1 MHISGVFPTRAY
13 RVYPS
18 INELMKLLLLWMAM
32 LAASPVLAQSDSIA
46 TRLPAVPG
54 QETAVRGII
63 NETVNNRR
71 VPLAGATVRWA
82 GTTNGTVTDSMGRF
96 QLTLHPAVRQLI
108 ASYVGYQSDT
118 LTVTNVASEVII
130 TLRSERTLQE
140 VTVSG
145 APGQIDR
152 INPIQ
157 TELITQRTL
166 AKAACC
172 NLSESFETNASVS
185 VSYSDAVT
193 GAKQI
198 QFLGLGGQYVQTN
211 VENIPTVRGLA
222 TTFGLNYI
230 PGTWITSIDV
240 GKGAGSVVNGYESM
254 SGQMNV
260 ELQKP
265 DDKQT
270 LFLNG
275 YVNSFG
281 RFEGNINWSKP
292 LLANRKSR
300 NQIKLNREQSQPA
313 EPRWSVGVLGH
324 ASTLRT
330 EIDQNNDGFR
340 DLPLYTQFNLIN
352 RYKYN
357 GDRFMAQFGVK
368 ALYEDRDGGQL
379 SRFESQSSASPRY
392 SFLNTTKRLE
402 FFSKT
407 AKLYPDKPYKGLG
420 LILNGVH
427 HEQTARFGFA
437 PYDGRQQTL
446 YANLIYQTIIDNT
459 NHSIKA
465 GLSYLLDDYRENYK
479 TINTARTESVPG
491 AFAEYT
497 YIYPEKL
504 TLVAGGRV
512 DFHNL
517 YGTQFT
523 PRLHLKYNLTDN
535 LSLRAS
541 AGRGFR
547 VPNPFAENFGYLVSS
562 RAVFLKE
569 QLRPEVSWNYGLS
582 VTNDFLIFSKKA
594 SLTVDYHRTN
604 FLNQLIVD
612 IEHPRELYFYN
623 LQGASFANSFQAEL
637 NVQPAKR
644 FEVKAAYRLFDVKQ
658 SMGGPFGEERLLPKM
673 MVSRDRVLLNAGYAL
688 PFDKW
693 KFDATLQW
701 NGPRRIP
708 YLREGYVHTT
718 YQNMPVEFAPGY
730 YNLNAQVSRAFRSG
744 WEIYLGGENLTGFR
758 QQNPIVAPND
768 PFGPSF
774 DAGAQVWGPITGQMV
789 YAGFRFKPQH

>member
-1 MHISGVFPTRAY
+1 MKALFLGIVLVINGLALRFQTQAQTVPSQPPTNDSTKTALIRG
-13 RVYPS
+13 RVS
-18 INELMKLLLLWMAM
+18 EL
-32 LAASPVLAQSDSIA
+32 SNGNI
-46 TRLPAVPG
+46 
-54 QETAVRGII
+54 
-63 NETVNNRR
+63 
-71 VPLAGATVRWA
+71 VPLVGATILWA
-82 GTTNGTVTDSMGRF
+82 GTTSGTATDTEGHF
-96 QLTLHPAVRQLI
+96 QIPAHQASNRLVV
-108 ASYVGYQSDT
+108 SYVGYRPDT
-118 LTVTNVASEVII
+118 LLITNPATHLDV

-157 TELITQRTL
+157 TEFINQRTL

-193 GAKQI
+193 GSKQI

-211 VENIPTVRGLA
+211 VENIPNIRGLA

-265 DDKQT
+265 DDKQK

-281 RFEGNINWSKP
+281 RVEGNINWSKP
-292 LLANRKSR
+292 LVGRANSTNHLWPGQKDRSVT
-300 NQIKLNREQSQPA
+300 
-313 EPRWSVGVLGH
+313 EPKWSMGVLGH
-324 ASTLRT
+324 VSVLRT
-330 EIDQNNDGFR
+330 EIDQNKDGFR
-340 DLPLYTQFNLIN
+340 DLPLYTQVNVIN

-357 GDRFMAQFGVK
+357 GDKYMAQFGVK

-379 SRFESQSSASPRY
+379 SSFGASRY

-407 AKLYPDKPYKGLG
+407 AKLYLDKPYKGLG

-427 HEQTARFGFA
+427 HEQSAQFGFA
-437 PYDGRQQTL
+437 PYSGRQQTF
-446 YANLIYQTIIDNT
+446 YANLIYQSIIGTT
-459 NHSIKA
+459 NNNFKA
-465 GLSYLLDDYRENYK
+465 GLSYLLDDYSEQYK
-479 TINTARTESVPG
+479 TIRTARTESVPG
-491 AFAEYT
+491 AFVEYT
-497 YIYPEKL
+497 YTYPEKL
-504 TLVAGGRV
+504 TLVLGGRL

-517 YGTQFT
+517 FGTQFT
-523 PRLHLKYNLTDN
+523 PRAHLKYSPSQNIT
-535 LSLRAS
+535 LRAS

-547 VPNPFAENFGYLVSS
+547 AANPFAENFGYLVSS
-562 RAVFLKE
+562 RAVYLNQPLQFE
-569 QLRPEVSWNYGLS
+569 SSWNYGLS
-582 VTNDFLIFSKKA
+582 LTNDFQVFGKKA
-594 SLTVDYHRTN
+594 SLVLDYHRTN
-604 FLNQLIVD
+604 FQNQLIVD
-612 IEHPRELYFYN
+612 IEHPSELYFYN
-623 LQGASFANSFQAEL
+623 LAETGSKARSFANSFQAEL

-644 FEVKAAYRLFDVKQ
+644 FEVKAAYRLFDVEQ

-673 MVSRDRVLLNAGYAL
+673 MISRDRVLLNAGYAL
-688 PFDKW
+688 PYDKW

-708 YLREGYVHTT
+708 YLREGYVHSS
-718 YQNMPVEFAPGY
+718 YQNMPVDMAPSF
-730 YNLNAQVSRAFRSG
+730 YNLNAQISRAFRSG

-758 QQNPIVAPND
+758 QLNPIVAAND
-768 PFGPSF
+768 PFGPRF
-774 DAGAQVWGPITGQMV
+774 DAGSQVWGPITGRMV
-789 YAGFRFKPQH
+789 YAGFRFKPQP

>member
-1 MHISGVFPTRAY
+1 MK
-13 RVYPS
+13 S
-18 INELMKLLLLWMAM
+18 IYVWIFVLSTGLLASLPGAAQTVPNKLFAADSTQPVAIRGSVSEL
-32 LAASPVLAQSDSIA
+32 
-46 TRLPAVPG
+46 
-54 QETAVRGII
+54 
-63 NETVNNRR
+63 VNGKQI
-71 VPLAGATVRWA
+71 PLVGATVQWVNTSV
-82 GTTNGTVTDSMGRF
+82 GTITDAEGHF
-96 QLTLHPAVRQLI
+96 QLSLQPAYTRLI
-108 ASYVGYQSDT
+108 VSYVGYQTDT
-118 LTVTNVASEVII
+118 LTVTNPTGAVTV
-130 TLRSERTLQE
+130 TLRSTRTLQE

-145 APGQIDR
+145 APGQLDR

-157 TELITQRTL
+157 TEFINQRTL

-193 GAKQI
+193 GSKQI

-270 LFLNG
+270 LFINA
-275 YVNSFG
+275 YANSFG
-281 RFEGNINWSKP
+281 RIEGNVNWSKA
-292 LLANRKSR
+292 LSK
-300 NQIKLNREQSQPA
+300 K
-313 EPRWSVGVLGH
+313 WSMGVLGH

-340 DLPLYTQFNLIN
+340 DLPLYTQINAIN
-352 RYKYN
+352 RYKYTS
-357 GDRFMAQFGVK
+357 DRYMAQFGIKV
-368 ALYEDRDGGQL
+368 LYEDRDGGQL
-379 SRFESQSSASPRY
+379 SKFGASRY

-407 AKLYPDKPYKGLG
+407 AKLYPEKPYKGLG

-427 HEQTARFGFA
+427 HEQTAHFGFA
-437 PYDGRQQTL
+437 PYEGQQQTF
-446 YANLIYQTIIDNT
+446 YANLIYQSIIGTT
-459 NHSIKA
+459 NNSFKA
-465 GLSYLLDDYRENYK
+465 GLSYLLDDYREQYRA
-479 TINTARTESVPG
+479 IGTARTESVPG
-491 AFAEYT
+491 AFVEYT
-497 YIYPEKL
+497 YTYPEKL
-504 TLVAGGRV
+504 TLVLGGRL

-517 YGTQFT
+517 FGTQFT
-523 PRLHLKYNLTDN
+523 PRAHLKYNLSQAITV
-535 LSLRAS
+535 RAS

-547 VPNPFAENFGYLVSS
+547 AANPFAENFGYLVSS
-562 RAVFLKE
+562 RAVFLNKALQAE
-569 QLRPEVSWNYGLS
+569 SSWNYGLS
-582 VTNDFLIFSKKA
+582 ITNDFELLGKKA
-594 SLTVDYHRTN
+594 SFVVDYHRTD
-604 FLNQLIVD
+604 FQNQLIVD
-612 IEHPRELYFYN
+612 IEHPGELYFYN
-623 LQGASFANSFQAEL
+623 LTDSGNKGRSFANSFQAEL

-644 FEVKAAYRLFDVKQ
+644 FEVKAAYRFFDVEQ

-673 MVSRDRVLLNAGYAL
+673 MVSRDRILLNAGYAL

-708 YLREGYVHTT
+708 YLREGYVHSS
-718 YQNMPVEFAPGY
+718 YQNMPTEEAPGF
-730 YNLNAQVSRAFRSG
+730 YNLNAQISRAFRSG

-758 QQNPIVAPND
+758 QLNPIVAAND
-768 PFGPSF
+768 PFGARF
-774 DAGAQVWGPITGQMV
+774 DAGSQVWGPITGRMV
-789 YAGFRFKPQH
+789 YVGFRFKPLI

>member
-1 MHISGVFPTRAY
+1 MHYFFTWIA
-13 RVYPS
+13 
-18 INELMKLLLLWMAM
+18 
-32 LAASPVLAQSDSIA
+32 VLAMWPALGQSIPGSETQTPPLPQPSPA
-46 TRLPAVPG
+46 TVSG
-54 QETAVRGII
+54 FVG
-63 NETVNNRR
+63 ETVNGKQ
-71 VPLAGATVRWA
+71 VPLVGATLQWA
-82 GTTNGTVTDSMGRF
+82 STTNGTVTDSVGHF
-96 QLTLHPAVRQLI
+96 SLLAHSTVKQLI
-108 ASYVGYQSDT
+108 VSYVGYQSDT
-118 LTVTNVASEVII
+118 ITVDNPAATFSII
-130 TLRSERTLQE
+130 LRSEKTLQE

-157 TELITQRTL
+157 TEFITQRTL

-193 GAKQI
+193 GARQI

-265 DDKQT
+265 DDRQY

-281 RFEGNINWSKP
+281 RAEGNINWSTP
-292 LLANRKSR
+292 LKAKR
-300 NQIKLNREQSQPA
+300 NNLTNQAATDSK
-313 EPRWSVGVLGH
+313 WSMGVLGH
-324 ASTLRT
+324 VSALRT

-340 DLPLYTQFNLIN
+340 DLPLYTQVNLIN
-352 RYKYN
+352 RYKYS
-357 GDRFMAQFGVK
+357 GERFMAQFGVK

-379 SRFESQSSASPRY
+379 SRFGESRY

-407 AKLYPDKPYKGLG
+407 ARLYPDKPYKGLG

-427 HEQTARFGFA
+427 HGQSARFGYS

-459 NHSIKA
+459 NHNIKA
-465 GLSYLLDDYRENYK
+465 GLSYLLDDYRENYRAIK
-479 TINTARTESVPG
+479 TTRTESVPG

-497 YIYPEKL
+497 YTYPEKL
-504 TLVAGGRV
+504 TLVLGGRF
-512 DFHNL
+512 DYHNL
-517 YGTQFT
+517 FGGQWT
-523 PRLHLKYNLTDN
+523 PRAHIKYNLNPN
-535 LSLRAS
+535 LVLRAS

-562 RAVFLKE
+562 RTVYLDE
-569 QLRPEVSWNYGLS
+569 QLRPEVSWNYGVSL
-582 VTNDFLIFSKKA
+582 TNDFSVFSKKA
-594 SLTVDYHRTN
+594 SIVVDYHRTT
-604 FLNQLIVD
+604 FQNQLIVD
-612 IEHPRELYFYN
+612 VEHPRELHLYN
-623 LQGASFANSFQAEL
+623 LRGPSYANSFQAEV
-637 NVQPAKR
+637 NIQPAKR
-644 FEVKAAYRLFDVKQ
+644 VEVKAAYRLFDVQQ
-658 SMGGPFGEERLLPKM
+658 SMGGMFGEERLLPKM

-688 PFDKW
+688 PYDKW

-708 YLREGYVHTT
+708 YLKEGYVHTT
-718 YQNMPVEFAPGY
+718 YQNMPTDYAPGF

-758 QQNPIVAPND
+758 QQDPIVAPND
-768 PFGPSF
+768 PFGQNF
-774 DAGAQVWGPITGQMV
+774 DAGARVWGPVTGQMI
-789 YAGFRFKPQH
+789 YLGFRFKPQT

>member
-1 MHISGVFPTRAY
+1 MRFIP
-13 RVYPS
+13 
-18 INELMKLLLLWMAM
+18 LWM
-32 LAASPVLAQSDSIA
+32 LLIGYTPVFAQSDSTSIQG
-46 TRLPAVPG
+46 TVGEL
-54 QETAVRGII
+54 
-63 NETVNNRR
+63 VNNKR
-71 VPLAGATVRWA
+71 VPLVGATVLWA
-82 GTTNGTVTDSMGRF
+82 GTPTGTVTDSAGRF
-96 QLTLHPAVRQLI
+96 QLQREGATNQLVV
-108 ASYVGYQSDT
+108 SYVGYQSDT
-118 LTVTNVASEVII
+118 ISVTNPAPPLTV

-145 APGQIDR
+145 TPGQIDR

-157 TELITQRTL
+157 TEYISQRTL

-230 PGTWITSIDV
+230 PGTWITGIDV

-265 DDKQT
+265 DDKQK

-275 YVNSFG
+275 YANSFG
-281 RFEGNINWSKP
+281 RLEGNANWSTSLSPK
-292 LLANRKSR
+292 
-300 NQIKLNREQSQPA
+300 
-313 EPRWSVGVLGH
+313 WSMGVLGH
-324 ASTLRT
+324 VSTLRN
-330 EIDQNNDGFR
+330 EIDQNGDGFR
-340 DLPLYTQFNLIN
+340 DLPLYTQVNAIN
-352 RYKYN
+352 RYKYSSE
-357 GDRFMAQFGVK
+357 RFMAQFGVK

-379 SRFESQSSASPRY
+379 SSFGSSRY
-392 SFLNTTKRLE
+392 AFLNTTKRLE

-407 AKLYPDKPYKGLG
+407 AKLYPEKPYKGLG
-420 LILNGVH
+420 LIINGVH
-427 HEQTARFGFA
+427 HEQNAQFGFV
-437 PYDGRQQTL
+437 PYNGQQQTL
-446 YANLIYQTIIDNT
+446 YANLIYQSIIGNT
-459 NHSIKA
+459 NHSFKA
-465 GLSYLLDDYRENYK
+465 GLSYLLDDYQEQYRA
-479 TINTARTESVPG
+479 TQTARTESVPG

-497 YIYPEKL
+497 YVYPEKL
-504 TLVAGGRV
+504 TIVAGGRV
-512 DFHNL
+512 DVHNL

-523 PRLHLKYNLTDN
+523 PRLHLKYNLSQN
-535 LSLRAS
+535 VALRAS

-562 RAVFLKE
+562 RAVFLME
-569 QLRPEVSWNYGLS
+569 PLRPEVSWNYGVSL
-582 VTNDFLIFSKKA
+582 TNDFTLFTKKA
-594 SLTVDYHRTN
+594 SLVLDYHRTD
-604 FLNQLIVD
+604 FQNQLIVD
-612 IEHPRELYFYN
+612 LEHPQELHFYN
-623 LQGASFANSFQAEL
+623 LRGASFANSFQAEL
-637 NVQPAKR
+637 NVQPARR
-644 FEVKAAYRLFDVKQ
+644 FDVKAAYRLFDVRQ

-673 MVSRDRVLLNAGYAL
+673 MVSRDRVLLNVGYAL

-708 YLREGYVHTT
+708 YLQEGYVHTS
-718 YQNMPVEFAPGY
+718 YQNMPLAFAPSF

-744 WEIYLGGENLTGFR
+744 WEVYLGGENLTGFR
-758 QQNPIVAPND
+758 QTNPIVAAND
-768 PFGPSF
+768 PYSASF
-774 DAGAQVWGPITGQMV
+774 DAGARVWGPITGQMV
-789 YAGFRFKPQH
+789 YVGFRFKPQY

>member
-1 MHISGVFPTRAY
+1 MRFLFIWIS
-13 RVYPS
+13 
-18 INELMKLLLLWMAM
+18 LLAI
-32 LAASPVLAQSDSIA
+32 ATPILAQSDSTLAGKA
-46 TRLPAVPG
+46 TII
-54 QETAVRGII
+54 RG
-63 NETVNNRR
+63 NVGETVNGKH
-71 VPLAGATVRWA
+71 VPLIGATALWA
-82 GTTNGTVTDSMGRF
+82 GTSTGTVTDSTGRF
-96 QLTLHPAVRQLI
+96 QLAINSSTNRLVI
-108 ASYVGYQSDT
+108 SYVGYRPDT
-118 LTVTNVASEVII
+118 LTISNPTENLVV

-157 TELITQRTL
+157 TEFINQRTL

-265 DDKQT
+265 DDANK

-281 RFEGNINWSKP
+281 RVEGNANWSKT
-292 LLANRKSR
+292 LSK
-300 NQIKLNREQSQPA
+300 K
-313 EPRWSVGVLGH
+313 WSMGVLGH
-324 ASTLRT
+324 ASTLRR

-340 DLPLYTQFNLIN
+340 DLPLYTQVNAIN
-352 RYKYN
+352 RYKYSSE
-357 GDRFMAQFGVK
+357 RFMAQFGVK

-379 SRFESQSSASPRY
+379 ARFGTSRY
-392 SFLNTTKRLE
+392 SFGNTTKRLE

-407 AKLYPDKPYKGLG
+407 AKLYPDTPYKGLG

-427 HEQTARFGFA
+427 HEQTSNFGYR
-437 PYDGRQQTL
+437 PYSGQQRTF
-446 YANLIYQTIIDNT
+446 YANLIYQSILGNT
-459 NHSIKA
+459 NHAYKA
-465 GLSYLLDDYRENYK
+465 GISYLLDDYREQLGYIQTK
-479 TINTARTESVPG
+479 RTESVPG
-491 AFAEYT
+491 VFVEYT
-497 YIYPEKL
+497 YTYPEKL
-504 TLVAGGRV
+504 TLVLGGRF
-512 DFHNL
+512 DYHNL
-517 YGTQFT
+517 FGAQWT
-523 PRLHLKYNLTDN
+523 PRAHLKYNISQN
-535 LSLRAS
+535 VALRAS

-562 RAVFLKE
+562 RAVFLNE
-569 QLRPEVSWNYGLS
+569 ALRPEVSWNYGLS
-582 VTNDFLIFSKKA
+582 LTNDFQLIGKKA
-594 SLTVDYHRTN
+594 SLVIDYHRTD
-604 FLNQLIVD
+604 FQNQLVVD
-612 IEHPRELYFYN
+612 IEHPGELYFYN
-623 LQGASFANSFQAEL
+623 LTNEQGVGGRSFANSFQAEL

-644 FEVKAAYRLFDVKQ
+644 FEVKAAYRLFDVQQ

-708 YLREGYVHTT
+708 YLREGYVHSS
-718 YQNMPVEFAPGY
+718 YQNMPIDFSPGF
-730 YNLNAQVSRAFRSG
+730 YNLNAQISRAFRSG
-744 WEIYLGGENLTGFR
+744 WEVYLGGENLTGFR
-758 QQNPIVAPND
+758 QLNPILAADD
-768 PFGPSF
+768 PFGPRF
-774 DAGAQVWGPITGQMV
+774 DAGSQVWGPITGQMV
-789 YAGFRFKPQH
+789 YAGVRFKPQI

>member
-1 MHISGVFPTRAY
+1 MRFI
-13 RVYPS
+13 
-18 INELMKLLLLWMAM
+18 LLWVAL
-32 LAASPVLAQSDSIA
+32 LAITPAWAQSDSIA
-46 TRLPAVPG
+46 NKRSTDSTQG
-54 QETAVRGII
+54 NSVRGISI
-63 NETVNNRR
+63 RGTSVRGTVSESVNNKR
-71 VPLAGATVRWA
+71 VPLAGATLRWA
-82 GTTNGTVTDSMGRF
+82 NTTKGTVTDSLGRF
-96 QLTLHPAVRQLI
+96 ELAVETAINQLI
-108 ASYVGYQSDT
+108 ISYVGYQSDT
-118 LTVTNVASEVII
+118 VTVTDPASALVV
-130 TLRSERTLQE
+130 TLRAERTLQE

-281 RFEGNINWSKP
+281 RLEGNANWSKA
-292 LLANRKSR
+292 LTK
-300 NQIKLNREQSQPA
+300 K
-313 EPRWSVGVLGH
+313 WSVGVLGH
-324 ASTLRT
+324 ASTLRR

-340 DLPLYTQFNLIN
+340 DLPLYTQVNAIN
-352 RYKYN
+352 RYKYSSE
-357 GDRFMAQFGVK
+357 RVMAQFGVK

-379 SRFESQSSASPRY
+379 SRFGTSRY

-459 NHSIKA
+459 NHSIKT
-465 GLSYLLDDYRENYK
+465 GLSYLLDDYRENYR
-479 TINTARTESVPG
+479 TIATARTESVPG
-491 AFAEYT
+491 VFAEYT

-523 PRLHLKYNLTDN
+523 PRLHLKYNLSDN
-535 LSLRAS
+535 LSVRAS
-541 AGRGFR
+541 TGRGFR
-547 VPNPFAENFGYLVSS
+547 VPNPLAENFGYLVSS
-562 RAVFLKE
+562 RAIFLTE
-569 QLRPEVSWNYGLS
+569 QVRPEVSWNYGLS
-582 VTNDFLIFSKKA
+582 LTDDFQLLRKKA
-594 SLTVDYHRTN
+594 SLTVDYYRTN
-604 FLNQLIVD
+604 FQNQLIVD

-623 LQGASFANSFQAEL
+623 LQGPSFANSFQAEL
-637 NVQPAKR
+637 TVQPAKR

-708 YLREGYVHTT
+708 YLQEGYVHTT
-718 YQNMPVEFAPGY
+718 YDNMPVEFSPGF

-768 PFGPSF
+768 PFGTSF
-774 DAGAQVWGPITGQMV
+774 DAGARVWGPVTGQLV
-789 YAGFRFKPQH
+789 YAGFRFKPQR

>member
-1 MHISGVFPTRAY
+1 MNYLCLWIVVFVFGPWLSVSGIAQSAPHQLFSADSTQPSSIRG
-13 RVYPS
+13 RV
-18 INELMKLLLLWMAM
+18 NELANGK
-32 LAASPVLAQSDSIA
+32 
-46 TRLPAVPG
+46 
-54 QETAVRGII
+54 E
-63 NETVNNRR
+63 
-71 VPLAGATVRWA
+71 VPLVGATVQWA
-82 GTTNGTVTDSMGRF
+82 NTSVGTLTDATGHF
-96 QLTLHPAVRQLI
+96 QLPIQSTSNRLI
-108 ASYVGYQSDT
+108 VSYVGYQADT
-118 LTVTNVASEVII
+118 LTVTSPNAELSV
-130 TLRSERTLQE
+130 TLRSTRTLQE

-157 TELITQRTL
+157 TEFINQRTL

-222 TTFGLNYI
+222 TTFGLSYI
-230 PGTWITSIDV
+230 PGTWITGIDV

-265 DDKQT
+265 DDANK
-270 LFLNG
+270 LFLNA
-275 YVNSFG
+275 YANSFG
-281 RFEGNINWSKP
+281 RLEGNVNWSKV
-292 LLANRKSR
+292 LAAHKRAPDYLWPGQTQAS
-300 NQIKLNREQSQPA
+300 LPA
-313 EPRWSVGVLGH
+313 SKWSVGVLGH
-324 ASTLRT
+324 VSTLRT

-340 DLPLYTQFNLIN
+340 DLPLYTQINLIN
-352 RYKYN
+352 RYKYST
-357 GDRFMAQFGVK
+357 DRYMAQFGAKV
-368 ALYEDRDGGQL
+368 LYEDRDGGQL
-379 SRFESQSSASPRY
+379 SSFGASRY

-427 HEQTARFGFA
+427 HEQTAHFGFA
-437 PYDGRQQTL
+437 PYNGRQQTF
-446 YANLIYQTIIDNT
+446 YANLIYQSIIGTT
-459 NHSIKA
+459 NNSFKA
-465 GLSYLLDDYRENYK
+465 GLSYLLDDYREQYRA
-479 TINTARTESVPG
+479 IATARTESVPG
-491 AFAEYT
+491 AFVEYT
-497 YIYPEKL
+497 YTYPEKL
-504 TLVAGGRV
+504 ILVLGGRV

-517 YGTQFT
+517 FGTQFT
-523 PRLHLKYNLTDN
+523 PRAHLKYSFNQNLAV
-535 LSLRAS
+535 RVS

-547 VPNPFAENFGYLVSS
+547 AANPFAENFGYLVSS
-562 RAVFLKE
+562 RAVFLNKAL
-569 QLRPEVSWNYGLS
+569 QPESSWNYGLS
-582 VTNDFLIFSKKA
+582 ITQDFNLLGKKA
-594 SLTVDYHRTN
+594 SLVVDYHRTD
-604 FLNQLIVD
+604 FQNQLIVD
-612 IEHPRELYFYN
+612 IEHPGELYFYN
-623 LQGASFANSFQAEL
+623 LADSGNKGRSFANSFQAEL

-644 FEVKAAYRLFDVKQ
+644 FEIKAAYRLFDVEQ

-708 YLREGYVHTT
+708 YLREGYVHTS
-718 YQNMPVEFAPGY
+718 YQNMPVDMAPGF
-730 YNLNAQVSRAFRSG
+730 YNLNAQISRAFRSG

-758 QQNPIVAPND
+758 QANPIVAAND
-768 PFGPSF
+768 PFGARF
-774 DAGAQVWGPITGQMV
+774 DAGSQVWGPITGRMV
-789 YAGFRFKPQH
+789 YVGFRFKPQI

>member
-1 MHISGVFPTRAY
+1 MRFIFLWSSLLVSGLWSGQFAMATPTL
-13 RVYPS
+13 
-18 INELMKLLLLWMAM
+18 I
-32 LAASPVLAQSDSIA
+32 QSDSTIVGK
-46 TRLPAVPG
+46 PII
-54 QETAVRGII
+54 VRG
-63 NETVNNRR
+63 NVGETVSGKR
-71 VPLAGATVRWA
+71 VPLAGATVLWA
-82 GTTNGTVTDSMGRF
+82 GTAQGTVTDSTGRF
-96 QLTLHPAVRQLI
+96 QLPAHSTQNQLI
-108 ASYVGYQSDT
+108 ISYVGYQPDT
-118 LTVTNVASEVII
+118 LTVATPSAELIVL
-130 TLRSERTLQE
+130 LRPDRTLQE

-157 TELITQRTL
+157 TEFINQRTL

-254 SGQMNV
+254 SGQMNI

-265 DDKQT
+265 DDKQK
-270 LFLNG
+270 LFLNA

-281 RFEGNINWSKP
+281 RLEGNINWSKSLDAKKTGQAQTSLP
-292 LLANRKSR
+292 DPK
-300 NQIKLNREQSQPA
+300 
-313 EPRWSVGVLGH
+313 WSVGVLGH
-324 ASTLRT
+324 VSTLRT

-340 DLPLYTQFNLIN
+340 DLPLYTQVNVIN
-352 RYKYN
+352 RYKYSS
-357 GDRFMAQFGVK
+357 DRFMAQFGVK

-379 SRFESQSSASPRY
+379 ARFGESRYQFG
-392 SFLNTTKRLE
+392 NTTKRLE

-420 LILNGVH
+420 LILNGLH
-427 HEQTARFGFA
+427 HEQTANFGYR
-437 PYDGRQQTL
+437 PYSGQQRTF
-446 YANLIYQTIIDNT
+446 YANLIYQSILGNT
-459 NHSIKA
+459 NHAYKA
-465 GLSYLLDDYRENYK
+465 GISYLLDDYREQLGALQ
-479 TINTARTESVPG
+479 TSRTESVPG
-491 AFAEYT
+491 VFAEYT
-497 YIYPEKL
+497 YTYPEKL
-504 TLVAGGRV
+504 TLVLGGRF
-512 DFHNL
+512 DYHNL
-517 YGTQFT
+517 FGPQWT
-523 PRLHLKYNLTDN
+523 PRAHLKYNLSQT
-535 LSLRAS
+535 LALRAS

-562 RAVFLKE
+562 RAVFLDGSASG
-569 QLRPEVSWNYGLS
+569 QILRPEISWNYGLS
-582 VTNDFLIFSKKA
+582 LTKDFDLLGKKA
-594 SLTVDYHRTN
+594 SLVMDYHRTT
-604 FLNQLIVD
+604 FQNQLIVD
-612 IEHPRELYFYN
+612 VEHPGELHFYN
-623 LQGASFANSFQAEL
+623 LAGGRSFANSFQAEL

-644 FEVKAAYRLFDVKQ
+644 FELKAAYRLFDVQQ

-708 YLREGYVHTT
+708 YLREGYVHSS
-718 YQNMPVEFAPGY
+718 YQNMPTEFSPGF

-758 QQNPIVAPND
+758 QLNPIVAAND
-768 PFGPSF
+768 PFGPRF
-774 DAGAQVWGPITGQMV
+774 DAGSQVWGPITGRMV
-789 YAGFRFKPQH
+789 YMGFRFKPVN

>member
-1 MHISGVFPTRAY
+1 
-13 RVYPS
+13 
-18 INELMKLLLLWMAM
+18 MKFLSLWIPL
-32 LAASPVLAQSDSIA
+32 LAAPLLSWPVWAQSDSTTTPLDSLLH
-46 TRLPAVPG
+46 TR
-54 QETAVRGII
+54 
-63 NETVNNRR
+63 TVQGSVGEVVNGKH
-71 VPLAGATVRWA
+71 VPLVGASAVWA
-82 GTTNGTVTDSMGRF
+82 GTSVGTVTDSKGRF
-96 QLTLHPAVRQLI
+96 QLPVQASVNRLI
-108 ASYVGYQSDT
+108 VSYVGYQPDT
-118 LTVTNVASEVII
+118 VFVTNQAEQLTI
-130 TLRSERTLQE
+130 TLRSEQTLQE

-157 TELITQRTL
+157 TEFINQRTL

-211 VENIPTVRGLA
+211 VENIPTVRGLG

-230 PGTWITSIDV
+230 PGTWITGIDI

-265 DDKQT
+265 DEAPPGRKSK

-281 RFEGNINWSKP
+281 RLEGNANWSRTLSK
-292 LLANRKSR
+292 K
-300 NQIKLNREQSQPA
+300 
-313 EPRWSVGVLGH
+313 WSMGLLGH

-330 EIDQNNDGFR
+330 ELDQNNDGFR
-340 DLPLYTQFNLIN
+340 DLPLYNQVNVVN
-352 RYKYN
+352 RYKFSS
-357 GDRFMAQFGVK
+357 DRYMAQFGVK

-379 SRFESQSSASPRY
+379 ARFGSSRY

-420 LILNGVH
+420 LILNGVR
-427 HEQTARFGFA
+427 HEQTARFGFS
-437 PYDGRQQTL
+437 PYSGLQQTV
-446 YANLIYQTIIDNT
+446 YANLIYQSIIGTTNNT
-459 NHSIKA
+459 FKA
-465 GLSYLLDDYRENYK
+465 GLSYLLDDYREQYRA
-479 TINTARTESVPG
+479 INTARTESVPG
-491 AFAEYT
+491 AFLEYT

-504 TLVAGGRV
+504 TLVLGGRF
-512 DFHNL
+512 DYHNL
-517 YGTQFT
+517 FGAQWT
-523 PRLHLKYNLTDN
+523 PRAHLKYNLSENVT
-535 LSLRAS
+535 LRAS

-547 VPNPFAENFGYLVSS
+547 TANPFAENFGYLVSS
-562 RAVFLKE
+562 RAVYLDKPLQFE
-569 QLRPEVSWNYGLS
+569 SSWNYGLS
-582 VTNDFLIFSKKA
+582 LTNDFELLGKKA
-594 SLTVDYHRTN
+594 SLVLDYHRTD
-604 FLNQLIVD
+604 FQHQLIVD
-612 IEHPRELYFYN
+612 IEHPGELYFYN
-623 LQGASFANSFQAEL
+623 LADSGGKGRSYANSFQAEL

-644 FEVKAAYRLFDVKQ
+644 FEVKAAYRLFDVEQ
-658 SMGGPFGEERLLPKM
+658 TMGGPFGEERLLPKM

-708 YLREGYVHTT
+708 YLREGYVHTS
-718 YQNMPVEFAPGY
+718 YQNMPTDMAPGF

-744 WEIYLGGENLTGFR
+744 LEVYLGGENLTGFR
-758 QQNPIVAPND
+758 QPNPIIAADD
-768 PFGPSF
+768 PFGPRF
-774 DAGAQVWGPITGQMV
+774 DAGAHVWGPITGRMV
-789 YAGFRFKPQH
+789 YAGIRFKPVL

>member
-1 MHISGVFPTRAY
+1 MKALFTGMMLVISGLL
-13 RVYPS
+13 PS
-18 INELMKLLLLWMAM
+18 YQTE
-32 LAASPVLAQSDSIA
+32 AQTAPSQSSTIDSSK
-46 TRLPAVPG
+46 TQL
-54 QETAVRGII
+54 VRGRVS
-63 NETVNNRR
+63 ELVNSKTI
-71 VPLAGATVRWA
+71 PLVGATVIWA
-82 GTTNGTVTDSMGRF
+82 GTSSGSVTDTDGHF
-96 QLTLHPAVRQLI
+96 QLPIHTNSKQLVI
-108 ASYVGYQSDT
+108 SYVGYRPDT
-118 LTVTNVASEVII
+118 LLVTNPATHLDV

-157 TELITQRTL
+157 TEFINQRTL

-211 VENIPTVRGLA
+211 VENIPNVRGLA

-275 YVNSFG
+275 YINSFG
-281 RFEGNINWSKP
+281 RVEGNINWSKP
-292 LLANRKSR
+292 LVNKR
-300 NQIKLNREQSQPA
+300 NSYNYLWPGQKDRSVSDPK
-313 EPRWSVGVLGH
+313 WSMGVLGH
-324 ASTLRT
+324 ASTLRN

-340 DLPLYTQFNLIN
+340 DLPLYTQVNVIN

-357 GDRFMAQFGVK
+357 GEKYMAQFGVK

-379 SRFESQSSASPRY
+379 SSFGDTRY
-392 SFLNTTKRLE
+392 RFLNTTKRLE

-407 AKLYPDKPYKGLG
+407 AKLYLDKPYKGLG

-427 HEQTARFGFA
+427 HEQSARFGFA
-437 PYDGRQQTL
+437 PYEGRQQTF
-446 YANLIYQTIIDNT
+446 YANLIYQSIIGNT
-459 NHSIKA
+459 NNAFKA
-465 GLSYLLDDYRENYK
+465 GLSYLLDDYSEHYK
-479 TINTARTESVPG
+479 TIQTARTESVPG
-491 AFAEYT
+491 AFVEYT
-497 YIYPEKL
+497 YTYPEKL
-504 TLVAGGRV
+504 TLVLGGRL

-517 YGTQFT
+517 FGTQLT
-523 PRLHLKYNLTDN
+523 PRAHLKYNPSQHITF
-535 LSLRAS
+535 RAS

-547 VPNPFAENFGYLVSS
+547 AANPFAENFGYLVSS
-562 RAVFLKE
+562 RAVYLNQPLQFE
-569 QLRPEVSWNYGLS
+569 SSWNYGVSL
-582 VTNDFLIFSKKA
+582 TNDFQVLGKKA
-594 SLTVDYHRTN
+594 SLVLDYHRTD
-604 FLNQLIVD
+604 FQNQLIVD
-612 IEHPRELYFYN
+612 IEHPGKLYFYN
-623 LQGASFANSFQAEL
+623 LAEAGGKARSFANSFQAEL
-637 NVQPAKR
+637 NVQPARR
-644 FEVKAAYRLFDVKQ
+644 FEVKAAYRLFDVEQ

-673 MVSRDRVLLNAGYAL
+673 MISRERVLLNAGYAL

-708 YLREGYVHTT
+708 YLRDGYVHTS
-718 YQNMPVEFAPGY
+718 YQNMPVDMAPSF
-730 YNLNAQVSRAFRSG
+730 YNLNAQLSRAFRSG

-758 QQNPIVAPND
+758 QLNPIVAAND
-768 PFGPSF
+768 PFGPRF
-774 DAGAQVWGPITGQMV
+774 DAGSQVWGPITGRMV
-789 YAGFRFKPQH
+789 YAGFRFKPQP